1 MSSYD
6 ELVKRAIAARAD
18 SGYGVGAAYVTDCTP
33 EELKGSTRRLE
44 FLVAHDRGV
53 DHVLGELHAD
63 DLDAYA
69 CPDYRLAAVT
79 PDELAGALEAR
90 AAGQPIA
97 ERGAWVLGAA
107 LSREPVRLFPQDLG
121 SRAQR
126 LRLRG
131 TVFDVAA

>member
-1 MSSYD
+1 M
-6 ELVKRAIAARAD
+6 AARAC

-33 EELKGSTRRLE
+33 EDLRGRTRCVE

-53 DHVLGELHAD
+53 DRVLGELHAD

-69 CPDYRLAAVT
+69 CPDYQLAAVT
-79 PDELAGALEAR
+79 PDELAGAMEAR

-97 ERGAWVLGAA
+97 ERGAWVRAVA

-121 SRAQR
+121 SRAR
-126 LRLRG
+126 HVRLRG